1 MLQPAPAPDR
11 YRDERSGKHMSI
23 IGYII
28 KKAVESIPI
37 DRERKDSLLQK
48 LLRGGRE
55 TEAKDGGAG

>member
-1 MLQPAPAPDR
+1 
-11 YRDERSGKHMSI
+11 MSI